1 VAIKPLNQKGEQL
14 IGRPPED
21 VRPYAFGDC
30 CPGFLPGW
38 EVGSPS
44 QGATIDP
51 CSGGWQA
58 DLPLCHPCYWSAQ
71 VPDSTTWPNW
81 FRDENG
87 EAHCQN
93 IAQDWVNLCTVPD

>member
-1 VAIKPLNQKGEQL
+1 MPVKPMNRKAEQL
-14 IGRPPED
+14 MDRPLDD

-44 QGATIDP
+44 SGEAIDP

-71 VPDSTTWPNW
+71 VPDNTTFENW
-81 FRDENG
+81 LDT
-87 EAHCQN
+87 CSSVS
-93 IAQDWVNLCTVPD
+93 QDWTNLCTVPD